1 MHVSP
6 IQGIGYSPGL
16 HHILLV
22 EDEPNV
28 AKGLEMIL
36 SDEGY
41 GVEIAPSGR
50 AALEKFH
57 GNGFDLVVSDLR
69 LPDIDGLEVIKDIK
83 ELRPK
88 TKVIIIT
95 GYPSISSAV
104 DAVRDGGNGLSAQ
117 AVFR

>member
-1 MHVSP
+1 MNISQQV
-6 IQGIGYSPGL
+6 GEAYSPGS

-41 GVEIAPSGR
+41 GVEVASSGR
-50 AALEKFH
+50 TALEKFQ

-69 LPDIDGLEVIKDIK
+69 LFFTT
-83 ELRPK
+83 R
-88 TKVIIIT
+88 
-95 GYPSISSAV
+95 
-104 DAVRDGGNGLSAQ
+104 
-117 AVFR
+117 